1 MTLELRGTFQNSSW
15 DRKWWNQLSQLTSYL
30 DGPWG
35 SLWRGV
41 EHGEVA
47 GGEREELL
55 RGESGKSPNT
65 APHMPHP
72 HPCFLILLGLGIS
85 QLVYFFSQ
93 STVAKTTEFNH
104 SLLWTLSFPDLWC
117 YWQCKWK
124 KESIEVFYRLLIVE
138 FKYHS
143 DSAVL
148 LFYPI
153 SAFNSLVEV
162 RGKKVG
168 LLATWVSC
176 VTLLI
181 VVV

>member
-15 DRKWWNQLSQLTSYL
+15 GRKWCNQLSQLTSYL

-35 SLWRGV
+35 SLRRGE

-55 RGESGKSPNT
+55 RGESGKSPST

-72 HPCFLILLGLGIS
+72 HPHFLILLGLGIS
-85 QLVYFFSQ
+85 QLVYFCSQ
-93 STVAKTTEFNH
+93 SPIAKTTEFNH
-104 SLLWTLSFPDLWC
+104 SLLWTFSFPDLGC
-117 YWQCKWK
+117 CWQCKWK
-124 KESIEVFYRLLIVE
+124 KESIKVFYRLLIVE

-143 DSAVL
+143 DSPVL
-148 LFYPI
+148 LLYPI

-162 RGKKVG
+162 RGKKVE
-168 LLATWVSC
+168 LLANWVSC